1 MTALITLSHGSR
13 HPAAAPHVE
22 ALTRAAGLLAGV
34 PAMAAHLEFNE
45 PTLEAATQELAQR
58 GVRDAVVVPLLFTEG
73 YHQRVDV
80 PAAIVSASASSGL
93 VLRRAC
99 GLGTGED
106 MAQLLAAQVP
116 AGSDK
121 VVVYSVGSSDEQ
133 ANDAVA
139 NLARRVGELT
149 GCDAEVAYA
158 TRDARD
164 ARAAHARD
172 AHARDA
178 HASRSE
184 SWNREAGRIASSSH
198 SEVVVPLF
206 VSPGLLLD
214 RLASHSD
221 NPSNPQHR
229 KVLPPLGES
238 LADIVSRRFQ
248 EVAHA

>member
-22 ALTRAAGLLAGV
+22 ALTRAAGELAGV

-45 PTLEAATQELAQR
+45 PTLEAVAQEMAQR
-58 GVRDAVVVPLLFTEG
+58 GECDAVVVPLLFTEG

-80 PAAIVSASASSGL
+80 PAAINGATASSGL
-93 VLRRAC
+93 PLRRAR

-106 MAQLLAAQVP
+106 MAQLLAARVP
-116 AGSDK
+116 AGADK

-133 ANDAVA
+133 ANAAVA
-139 NLARRVGELT
+139 GLARRVGELT
-149 GCDAEVAYA
+149 GCEAEAAYA

-164 ARAAHARD
+164 A
-172 AHARDA
+172 

-184 SWNREAGRIASSSH
+184 NRNREAGRTAPSSH
-198 SEVVVPLF
+198 SEVVLPLF
-206 VSPGLLLD
+206 VSSGLLLD
-214 RLASHSD
+214 RLAPHSD
-221 NPSNPQHR
+221 NPSTPQHR
-229 KVLPPLGES
+229 TVLPPLGEA
-238 LADIVSRRFQ
+238 LADIVSQRFQ

>member
-22 ALTRAAGLLAGV
+22 ALTRAAGSLAGV

-93 VLRRAC
+93 VLRRAR

-164 ARAAHARD
+164 ARD

-184 SWNREAGRIASSSH
+184 NWNREAGRIASGSH

>member
-22 ALTRAAGLLAGV
+22 ALTRAAGELAGV

-45 PTLEAATQELAQR
+45 PTLEVVAQEMAQR
-58 GVRDAVVVPLLFTEG
+58 GERDAVVVPLLFTEG

-80 PAAIVSASASSGL
+80 PSAIVSASASSGL
-93 VLRRAC
+93 VLRRAR

-139 NLARRVGELT
+139 YLARRVGELT

-164 ARAAHARD
+164 A
-172 AHARDA
+172 HARDA
-178 HASRSE
+178 HASRGN

-214 RLASHSD
+214 RLASHTD

>member
-164 ARAAHARD
+164 A
-172 AHARDA
+172 

>member
-22 ALTRAAGLLAGV
+22 ALTRAAGELAGV

-45 PTLEAATQELAQR
+45 PTLEAVAQEMAQR
-58 GVRDAVVVPLLFTEG
+58 GERDAVVVPLLFTEG

-80 PAAIVSASASSGL
+80 PAAINGASASTGL
-93 VLRRAC
+93 PLRRAR

-116 AGSDK
+116 AGADK

-133 ANDAVA
+133 ANAAVA
-139 NLARRVGELT
+139 YLARRVGELT
-149 GCDAEVAYA
+149 GCEAEAAYA

-164 ARAAHARD
+164 A
-172 AHARDA
+172 

-184 SWNREAGRIASSSH
+184 NRNRGASSQ

-214 RLASHSD
+214 RLAPQSD
-221 NPSNPQHR
+221 NPSTPQR
-229 KVLPPLGES
+229 RTVLPPLGEA
-238 LADIVSRRFQ
+238 LANIVSQRFQ

>member
-22 ALTRAAGLLAGV
+22 ALTRAAGELAGV

-45 PTLEAATQELAQR
+45 PTLEVVAQEMAQR
-58 GVRDAVVVPLLFTEG
+58 GERDAVVVPLLFTEG

-80 PAAIVSASASSGL
+80 LAAINGATASSGL
-93 VLRRAC
+93 PLRRAR

-116 AGSDK
+116 AGADK

-133 ANDAVA
+133 ANAAVA
-139 NLARRVGELT
+139 DLARRVGELT
-149 GCDAEVAYA
+149 GCEAEAAYA

-164 ARAAHARD
+164 AHARD
-172 AHARDA
+172 V
-178 HASRSE
+178 HASRGDSR
-184 SWNREAGRIASSSH
+184 NRGAGRIALSSH

-214 RLASHSD
+214 RLAPHSD
-221 NPSNPQHR
+221 NPSTPQHR
-229 KVLPPLGES
+229 KVLPPLGEA
-238 LADIVSRRFQ
+238 LANIVSQRFQ

>member
-45 PTLEAATQELAQR
+45 PTLESATQELAQR

-80 PAAIVSASASSGL
+80 PAAIVSASAASGL
-93 VLRRAC
+93 VLRRAR

-121 VVVYSVGSSDEQ
+121 VVVYAVGSSDEQ
-133 ANDAVA
+133 ANAAVA
-139 NLARRVGELT
+139 ALARRVGELT
-149 GCDAEVAYA
+149 GCEAEAAYA
-158 TRDARD
+158 TRDV
-164 ARAAHARD
+164 HARD
-172 AHARDA
+172 V

-184 SWNREAGRIASSSH
+184 NWNREAGRIASSSRR
-198 SEVVVPLF
+198 EVVVPLF

-221 NPSNPQHR
+221 NPSTPQHR
-229 KVLPPLGES
+229 KVLPPLGEA
-238 LADIVSRRFQ
+238 LANIVSQRFQ

>member
-58 GVRDAVVVPLLFTEG
+58 GVRDAVVVSLLFTEG

-80 PAAIVSASASSGL
+80 PSAIHRASAASGL
-93 VLRRAC
+93 FLRRAR
-99 GLGTGED
+99 GLGTGAD

-172 AHARDA
+172 AHA
-178 HASRSE
+178 SRGDSR
-184 SWNREAGRIASSSH
+184 NREAGRIASSSH

-214 RLASHSD
+214 RLASHTD

>member
-22 ALTRAAGLLAGV
+22 ALTRAAGELVGV

-45 PTLEAATQELAQR
+45 PTLQSAAQEMAQR
-58 GVRDAVVVPLLFTEG
+58 GERDAIVVPLLFTEG

-80 PAAIVSASASSGL
+80 PTAIDGAAASSGL
-93 VLRRAC
+93 PLRRAR

-106 MAQLLAAQVP
+106 MAELLAVRVP
-116 AGSDK
+116 AGADK

-133 ANDAVA
+133 ANAAVA
-139 NLARRVGELT
+139 DLARRVGEIT
-149 GCDAEVAYA
+149 GCVAEAAYA

-164 ARAAHARD
+164 ARD
-172 AHARDA
+172 AD
-178 HASRSE
+178 ASR
-184 SWNREAGRIASSSH
+184 NGRMWDVPSAH

-214 RLASHSD
+214 RLAPSSD
-221 NPSNPQHR
+221 NPSSPQHR
-229 KVLPPLGES
+229 KVLPPLGEA
-238 LADIVSRRFQ
+238 LADIVSQRFL

>member
-45 PTLEAATQELAQR
+45 PTLEAAAQELAQR
-58 GVRDAVVVPLLFTEG
+58 GERDAVVVPLLFTEG

-80 PAAIVSASASSGL
+80 PAAIHRASAASGL
-93 VLRRAC
+93 FLRRAR

-149 GCDAEVAYA
+149 GCDTEVAYA

-164 ARAAHARD
+164 AHARD
-172 AHARDA
+172 VHARDA
-178 HASRSE
+178 HASRGDSR
-184 SWNREAGRIASSSH
+184 NREAGRIASSSH

>member
-45 PTLEAATQELAQR
+45 PTLESATQELAQR
-58 GVRDAVVVPLLFTEG
+58 GERDAVVVPLLFTEG

-80 PAAIVSASASSGL
+80 PAAINGATASSGL
-93 VLRRAC
+93 PLRRAR

-133 ANDAVA
+133 ANAAVA
-139 NLARRVGELT
+139 DLARRVGELT
-149 GCDAEVAYA
+149 GCEAEAAYA

-164 ARAAHARD
+164 AHARD

-184 SWNREAGRIASSSH
+184 NRNREAGRIASSSH

>member
-93 VLRRAC
+93 VLRRAR

-164 ARAAHARD
+164 ARAAHAR
-172 AHARDA
+172 AA
-178 HASRSE
+178 HASRGDNR
-184 SWNREAGRIASSSH
+184 NREAGRIASSSH

>member
-22 ALTRAAGLLAGV
+22 ALTRAAGKLAGV
-34 PAMAAHLEFNE
+34 PALAAHLEFNE
-45 PTLEAATQELAQR
+45 PALEAAAQEMAQR

-80 PAAIVSASASSGL
+80 PAAIDSAAASSGL
-93 VLRRAC
+93 TLRRAC
-99 GLGTGED
+99 GFGTGED
-106 MAQLLAAQVP
+106 MAQLLAARVP
-116 AGSDK
+116 AGADK

-133 ANDAVA
+133 ANAAVA
-139 NLARRVGELT
+139 GLARRVGELT
-149 GCDAEVAYA
+149 GCEAEAAYA

-164 ARAAHARD
+164 A
-172 AHARDA
+172 
-178 HASRSE
+178 HASRGKSR
-184 SWNREAGRIASSSH
+184 NRGASSQ

-214 RLASHSD
+214 RLAPHSD
-221 NPSNPQHR
+221 NPSTPQHR
-229 KVLPPLGES
+229 KMLPPLGEA
-238 LADIVSRRFQ
+238 LAGIVSQRFQ

>member
-34 PAMAAHLEFNE
+34 AAMAAHLEFNE
-45 PTLEAATQELAQR
+45 PTLESATQELAQR

-93 VLRRAC
+93 VLRRAR

-164 ARAAHARD
+164 ARAAHA
-172 AHARDA
+172 
-178 HASRSE
+178 SRSE
-184 SWNREAGRIASSSH
+184 NRNREAGRIASSSH

>member
-93 VLRRAC
+93 VLRRAR

-139 NLARRVGELT
+139 YLARRVGELT

-164 ARAAHARD
+164 ARAAHAR
-172 AHARDA
+172 AA
-178 HASRSE
+178 HASRGDNR
-184 SWNREAGRIASSSH
+184 NREAGRIASSSH

>member
-22 ALTRAAGLLAGV
+22 ALTRAAGELAGV

-45 PTLEAATQELAQR
+45 PTLEAVAQEMVQR
-58 GVRDAVVVPLLFTEG
+58 GERDAVVVPLLFTEG

-80 PAAIVSASASSGL
+80 PAAINGASASSGL
-93 VLRRAC
+93 PLRRAR

-116 AGSDK
+116 AGADK

-133 ANDAVA
+133 ANAAVA
-139 NLARRVGELT
+139 DLARRVGELT
-149 GCDAEVAYA
+149 GREAEAAYA
-158 TRDARD
+158 T
-164 ARAAHARD
+164 
-172 AHARDA
+172 RDA

-184 SWNREAGRIASSSH
+184 NRNRGASSH

-214 RLASHSD
+214 RLAPHSD
-221 NPSNPQHR
+221 NPSTPQHR
-229 KVLPPLGES
+229 KVLPPLGEA
-238 LADIVSRRFQ
+238 LADIVSQRFQ

>member
-22 ALTRAAGLLAGV
+22 ALTRAAGELVGV

-45 PTLEAATQELAQR
+45 PTLQSAAQEMAQR
-58 GVRDAVVVPLLFTEG
+58 GERDAIVVPLLFTEG
-73 YHQRVDV
+73 FHQRVDV
-80 PAAIVSASASSGL
+80 PTAIDGAAASSGL
-93 VLRRAC
+93 PLRRAR

-106 MAQLLAAQVP
+106 MAELLAARVP
-116 AGSDK
+116 AGADK

-133 ANDAVA
+133 ANAAVA
-139 NLARRVGELT
+139 DLARRVGEIT
-149 GCDAEVAYA
+149 GCVAEAAYA

-164 ARAAHARD
+164 ARNAD
-172 AHARDA
+172 
-178 HASRSE
+178 ASR
-184 SWNREAGRIASSSH
+184 NGRMWDVPSAH

-214 RLASHSD
+214 RLAPSSD
-221 NPSNPQHR
+221 NPSTPQHR
-229 KVLPPLGES
+229 KVLPPLGEA
-238 LADIVSRRFQ
+238 LADIVSQRFL